1 MGEPTK
7 MLTLAE
13 YKALKAT
20 AAKAVAEL
28 NALREKAVAELN
40 ALRKELESMP
50 RIHTCPVG
58 QEPDDTVGKDG
69 DILVTYEI
77 EEEI

>member
-28 NALREKAVAELN
+28 NVLRE
-40 ALRKELESMP
+40 ELESMP

>member
-28 NALREKAVAELN
+28 NALR
-40 ALRKELESMP
+40 KEQESICRLPSRTRSGRHAMLHP
-50 RIHTCPVG
+50 SYTTSNLLLDLVG
-58 QEPDDTVGKDG
+58 D
-69 DILVTYEI
+69 
-77 EEEI
+77 

>member
-1 MGEPTK
+1 MPEPIK
-7 MLTLAE
+7 MMTLAE
-13 YKALKAT
+13 YNALKNAT
-20 AAKAVAEL
+20 TKAVAEL
-28 NALREKAVAELN
+28 S

>member
-7 MLTLAE
+7 MQTLAE

-20 AAKAVAEL
+20 AA
-28 NALREKAVAELN
+28 KAVAELN